1 MGNSDK
7 DKDDFDVDTFLR
19 MTASAVTQDAEIDR
33 ILSFTIKNPF
43 DLLEVSSNTFATG
56 TIDQREIKLQY
67 RKKSILCHPD
77 KSKNPRAQEAFEA
90 LKAAESYFTD
100 DEKRET
106 IVAILQEARDTVIR
120 QKRITK
126 RPSKAE
132 SESDSTT
139 TAEIDP
145 RMNEPAVIEAIRA
158 EVRSMLKGNMDRAS
172 IRLKNEFERRA
183 QEAEEQAETRKR
195 KLEHDKAWENSRD
208 DRVASW
214 RKFVNKK
221 KKK

>member
-1 MGNSDK
+1 MGK
-7 DKDDFDVDTFLR
+7 DTEREDDFDVDTFLR

-43 DLLEVSSNTFATG
+43 DLLEVSSTTFATG

-106 IVAILQEARDTVIR
+106 IVAILQEARDTVMR

-126 RPSKAE
+126 KPSKTE
-132 SESDSTT
+132 LKSEP
-139 TAEIDP
+139 TAPADVDP
-145 RMNEPAVIEAIRA
+145 RMYEPAVIDAIRA

-195 KLEHDKAWENSRD
+195 KLEHDKAWESSRD

-214 RKFVNKK
+214 RKFMDKK